1 MSPGFGSLALAGLLA
16 VPAGGAIILATIPR
30 YRVSAA
36 LNVAVCALTL
46 ASAAALYAHRPEP
59 SLYLLVDDVNTVF
72 LLVGGL
78 VGFTT
83 SLFSAGYIAHEL
95 ETRRL
100 KTGDLRF
107 YHAMYQ
113 LLMFAM
119 NLALVANNIGLMWVA
134 IELATLTTVVMVGL
148 YRTNA
153 ALEAAWKYFI
163 LGSVGIALALF
174 GTILV
179 YLAAEQHLGEGMTA
193 MAWDHLV
200 RRSAAFDPALPP
212 NPDVVTH

>member
-1 MSPGFGSLALAGLLA
+1 RPGFGSLALAGLLA

-46 ASAAALYAHRPEP
+46 SCAAALYAHRPEP

-83 SLFSAGYIAHEL
+83 RLFSAGYIAHEL

-100 KTGDLRF
+100 QTGELRF
-107 YHAMYQ
+107 C
-113 LLMFAM
+113 
-119 NLALVANNIGLMWVA
+119 
-134 IELATLTTVVMVGL
+134 
-148 YRTNA
+148 
-153 ALEAAWKYFI
+153 
-163 LGSVGIALALF
+163 IALYQVL
-174 GTILV
+174 ILTV
-179 YLAAEQHLGEGMTA
+179 
-193 MAWDHLV
+193 
-200 RRSAAFDPALPP
+200 S
-212 NPDVVTH
+212 

>member
-1 MSPGFGSLALAGLLA
+1 ARHVARRVRRGRGMSPGFGSLALTGLLA
-16 VPAGGAIILATIPR
+16 IPAGGAIILATIPR

-119 NLALVANNIGLMWVA
+119 NLALVANNRSEERRVGKGL
-134 IELATLTTVVMVGL
+134 
-148 YRTNA
+148 
-153 ALEAAWKYFI
+153 
-163 LGSVGIALALF
+163 
-174 GTILV
+174 
-179 YLAAEQHLGEGMTA
+179 
-193 MAWDHLV
+193 
-200 RRSAAFDPALPP
+200 RSRA
-212 NPDVVTH
+212 